1 MLKRIAKSS
10 AKATGS
16 FAIVAA
22 SYNARYV
29 DAMLDA
35 ALAELKAAGAKDITI
50 IRVPGAYE
58 VPTVVARLA
67 RQQSRGKSRN
77 THHASRF
84 AAIIGLGLILR
95 GETAHADHIGEAV
108 SSALMDI
115 QVETEV
121 PVIHAVLLMDS
132 EQHAVK
138 RCLGKEHNRGTEA
151 ARTALTM
158 AAVMRSISD

>member
-10 AKATGS
+10 VGAKQSS

-22 SYNARYV
+22 TYNARYV

-35 ALAELKAAGAKDITI
+35 ALAELRAAGAKDITV

-58 VPTVVARLA
+58 VPAVIARLA
-67 RQQSRGKSRN
+67 RQQARGKSRY
-77 THHASRF
+77 

-108 SSALMDI
+108 SNALMGI

-121 PVIHAVLLMDS
+121 PVIHAVLLM
-132 EQHAVK
+132 ENEKQAVK
-138 RCLGKEHNRGTEA
+138 RCLGKQHNRGTEA
-151 ARTALTM
+151 ARTALMM
-158 AAVMRSISD
+158 AEVMRSISD

>member
-1 MLKRIAKSS
+1 MLKRITKSS
-10 AKATGS
+10 ASGKGAS

-22 SYNARYV
+22 TYNARYV
-29 DAMLDA
+29 DAMLAA
-35 ALAELKAAGAKDITI
+35 ALVELKAAGAKDVTV

-67 RQQSRGKSRN
+67 RQKVRGKSR
-77 THHASRF
+77 H

-108 SSALMDI
+108 SNALMGI
-115 QVETEV
+115 QVATEV

-151 ARTALTM
+151 ARTALQM
-158 AAVMRSISD
+158 AAVMRSIRD